1 MSLTQRQKQ
10 ILLIISKAKETP
22 SIRTFCEG
30 IGASNPMSI
39 QADLTALY
47 EKGYIS
53 RDRRLKRRLGFTT
66 A

>member
-1 MSLTQRQKQ
+1 MTLTQRQKQ
-10 ILLIISKAKETP
+10 ILQIISQAKQPP
-22 SIRTFCEG
+22 SIRTFCDA
-30 IGASNPMSI
+30 IGASNPMSV

-53 RDRRLKRRLGFTT
+53 RDRRLKRPLRFT